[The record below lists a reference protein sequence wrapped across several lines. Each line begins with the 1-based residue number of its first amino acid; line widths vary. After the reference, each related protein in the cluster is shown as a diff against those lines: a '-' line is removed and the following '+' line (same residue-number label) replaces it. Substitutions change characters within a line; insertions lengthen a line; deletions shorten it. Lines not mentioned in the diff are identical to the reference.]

1 MSYRFTKKDVQSAL
15 TALNRR
21 AGFSED
27 TTLWQ
32 TVQGV
37 QVSAVGFYHLWHD
50 AVGLKLVQT
59 VNDRGGHRS
68 VLKLQ
73 AKSKREFYNL
83 VWAYI
88 GGLDASQEQS
98 RHDKD

>member
-1 MSYRFTKKDVQSAL
+1 MSYTYTKKDIQDAI

-21 AGFSED
+21 SGFSPED
-27 TTLWQ
+27 QLWDS
-32 TVQGV
+32 VDGK
-37 QVSAVGFYHLWHD
+37 QVSKVGFYHSWYD
-50 AVGLKLVQT
+50 SGLKLVKT

-68 VLKLQ
+68 VLKLT

-88 GGLDASQEQS
+88 AGLDDARSENG
-98 RHDKD
+98 R